1 MKILVRGCALFLLV
15 GALALTAAGAVILK
29 IKVTSANLWTKPDL
43 NSQVGGLLN
52 SGLIMESG
60 QKTGSF
66 YAVRLTEE
74 GKATISGFLNEGA
87 VEVVCTTE
95 GPAAVPLAEAR
106 ILRVKLPSANVW
118 AEADPNSRV
127 IDRLTNGQL
136 LEVLQRGYAFLE
148 IIHITAGGRAIEGYV
163 HRDAVEGVCRGEEL
177 AATLPTAVLTVR
189 LPRANVWSEPDINS
203 PILGELR
210 SGDRIEV
217 VRKVRT
223 YYEVRFRAKSG
234 TLTGYVQE
242 TALAE
247 IGEEPVLSARRRRAA
262 ALSPG
267 GPLLFELGAY
277 YSALNGYSRGP
288 LDSWWIN
295 LTGKKAGQG
304 SAAFFMLEGAA
315 YYPVWTNKLYVGAA
329 ASFHIPLR
337 HAIWGKEMTLAG
349 QQEIVL
355 MPGLLSLS
363 APVRYFP
370 LLSRAFSITA
380 VPSLLFGWV
389 SGTYLHTDAEGLPK
403 ENFSPR
409 MKLGV
414 GIAAGAEYA
423 FLKNLAVALRAG
435 FRALTVDLVRE
446 TTKLKETTV
455 DLGGASLVFGLV
467 FRF

>member
-1 MKILVRGCALFLLV
+1 MKIVVRGCALLLFV

-52 SGLIMESG
+52 SGLILESG

-74 GKATISGFLNEGA
+74 GKETILGFLNESA
-87 VEVVCTTE
+87 VEVVCSTE
-95 GPAAVPLAEAR
+95 GAAAVPLAEAR
-106 ILRVKLPSANVW
+106 ILRVKIPSANVW

-127 IDRLTNGQL
+127 IDRLNNGQL

-148 IIHITAGGRAIEGYV
+148 IIHVTAAGRVIEGYV

-177 AATLPTAVLTVR
+177 AATLPTAVMTVK
-189 LPRANVWSEPDINS
+189 LPRVNVWSEPDINS

-217 VRKVRT
+217 VRKVRA

-234 TLTGYVQE
+234 TLTGYLQE

-247 IGEEPVLSARRRRAA
+247 TGEELVLPGRRRRASA
-262 ALSPG
+262 WPPA
-267 GPLLFELGAY
+267 GPMLFEVGAY
-277 YSALNGYSRGP
+277 YSILNGYSRGP
-288 LDSWWIN
+288 LDTWWTN

-304 SAAFFMLEGAA
+304 SASFFMLEGSA
-315 YYPVWTNKLYVGAA
+315 YYPLRTDKLYVGAA
-329 ASFHIPLR
+329 VSLNFPLR
-337 HAIWGKEMTLAG
+337 HAIWGNEMTPTG

-355 MPGLLSLS
+355 MPGLFSLS

-370 LLSRAFSITA
+370 LLSRALSITA

-389 SGTYLHTDAEGLPK
+389 SGTYLHAEAEGTPK
-403 ENFSPR
+403 DNFSPR
-409 MKLGV
+409 IKLGV

-423 FLKNLAVALRAG
+423 LLKNLAVALRVG
-435 FRALTVDLVRE
+435 FRALTVDAVRE
-446 TTKLKETTV
+446 TIKLKETTV
-455 DLGGASLVFGLV
+455 DLGGASLIFGVV